1 MKDSL
6 KISYAKGVA
15 LGYVFVAF
23 LTLVAVWLASRWMY
37 LEFIDTATLRV
48 LEVLREQKVIP

>member
-6 KISYAKGVA
+6 KIGYAKGVA

>member
-6 KISYAKGVA
+6 KIACAKGVA
-15 LGYVFVAF
+15 LGYVAVAF
-23 LTLVAVWLASRWMY
+23 ILLVVVWLASRWMY
-37 LEFIDTATLRV
+37 LEFIETATLRV